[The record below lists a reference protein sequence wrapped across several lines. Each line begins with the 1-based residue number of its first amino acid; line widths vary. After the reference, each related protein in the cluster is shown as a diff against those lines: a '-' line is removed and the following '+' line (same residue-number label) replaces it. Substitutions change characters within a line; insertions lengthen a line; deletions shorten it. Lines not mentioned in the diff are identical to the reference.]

1 MNVPD
6 PTAQVSCQA
15 LQVLFDYA
23 QGRGVS
29 LKELQAGLSYG
40 PEYLERGGNWVDY
53 ATLVQVERSLAAAL
67 PNEDQLFFKVG
78 HSIGETR
85 SLGFLRTIS
94 RTLLS
99 PSAVYQRIP
108 GLMRRFLFRFVDV
121 QYERVAWNRFRGHYR
136 FTPECPATDAFLETA
151 RGVLTSVPLMVGAPP
166 AHVSVIRHSDLYVEI
181 EITVTK
187 WRGLVGFTHGW
198 LRGVAGWGKR
208 RKEAEIDAVAEL
220 EHTNRQ
226 LQDKIDALTTAKGE
240 LELLRDRLED
250 RVRERTA
257 ELEVSQGQ
265 LEDTVARL
273 ERADRAKSDFFANV
287 SHELKTPLT
296 LILAPL
302 DEVLHILGE
311 RDGSLELTLPLST
324 AHKSAEALH
333 QLVDELL
340 DFASLEAG
348 RMPLQVEPCDLA
360 ALVVDACRSLEPLAR
375 ARNIGWHTEGASLP
389 IPVTADHKLLTRA
402 VRNLSVNAIKY
413 CEAGDHVTTGVRETD
428 EAWHIYVTDDGPG
441 IELPLQARIFERFER
456 APDAHERA
464 ITGSGIGLAMVRDI
478 VRMHGGEVHVSS
490 APGAGSTFEMTLPKV
505 GVIGGRVGAILDAS
519 AQPDRTQKSPSADLE
534 QTVEVTPVRELVQTR
549 ATEAV
554 SESAGTERFDDRV
567 LVVEDDP
574 DLRAF
579 LVRTI
584 GTRHGAISAA
594 DGQQALQLVADR
606 LPDLVLSDIMMP
618 GMDGYELCRR
628 LKQDPLTTN
637 VPVILITARHGAEA
651 AVAGF
656 AAGADDYVPKPFSIQ
671 ELQARIDTQLRLRS
685 LTTTLIR
692 AEKQNL
698 LGLLSAGIAH
708 EVLNPVNAVVNSV
721 PHVRDFVAALTT
733 GAEPRLDAAT
743 CGELLDAIE
752 QAGHRI
758 DDMVRAIV
766 TFTRSDDGPP
776 AMRLARPSEGIR
788 SMLKIM
794 RFKLR
799 DVQVHFDFGYDEE
812 ILCHAGLIDQA
823 VANLVVNAADE
834 LDGRPG
840 EIWIA
845 TERDGDR
852 MRIRVRDS
860 GPGVPAARRAK
871 IFEPFFTTKPPGAG
885 TGLGLAIGREI
896 VQMHGGTLE
905 LGAQH
910 DRGAE
915 FVVTLP
921 LPLRRAAIDI
931 DTNIDGDAP

>member
-375 ARNIGWHTEGASLP
+375 AQHRLAHRGRFVAH
-389 IPVTADHKLLTRA
+389 
-402 VRNLSVNAIKY
+402 
-413 CEAGDHVTTGVRETD
+413 
-428 EAWHIYVTDDGPG
+428 PG
-441 IELPLQARIFERFER
+441 HRRSQ
-456 APDAHERA
+456 
-464 ITGSGIGLAMVRDI
+464 
-478 VRMHGGEVHVSS
+478 
-490 APGAGSTFEMTLPKV
+490 
-505 GVIGGRVGAILDAS
+505 
-519 AQPDRTQKSPSADLE
+519 
-534 QTVEVTPVRELVQTR
+534 
-549 ATEAV
+549 
-554 SESAGTERFDDRV
+554 
-567 LVVEDDP
+567 
-574 DLRAF
+574 
-579 LVRTI
+579 
-584 GTRHGAISAA
+584 
-594 DGQQALQLVADR
+594 VAD
-606 LPDLVLSDIMMP
+606 
-618 GMDGYELCRR
+618 
-628 LKQDPLTTN
+628 
-637 VPVILITARHGAEA
+637 A
-651 AVAGF
+651 
-656 AAGADDYVPKPFSIQ
+656 
-671 ELQARIDTQLRLRS
+671 
-685 LTTTLIR
+685 
-692 AEKQNL
+692 
-698 LGLLSAGIAH
+698 
-708 EVLNPVNAVVNSV
+708 
-721 PHVRDFVAALTT
+721 
-733 GAEPRLDAAT
+733 
-743 CGELLDAIE
+743 
-752 QAGHRI
+752 
-758 DDMVRAIV
+758 
-766 TFTRSDDGPP
+766 
-776 AMRLARPSEGIR
+776 
-788 SMLKIM
+788 
-794 RFKLR
+794 
-799 DVQVHFDFGYDEE
+799 
-812 ILCHAGLIDQA
+812 
-823 VANLVVNAADE
+823 
-834 LDGRPG
+834 
-840 EIWIA
+840 
-845 TERDGDR
+845 
-852 MRIRVRDS
+852 
-860 GPGVPAARRAK
+860 
-871 IFEPFFTTKPPGAG
+871 
-885 TGLGLAIGREI
+885 
-896 VQMHGGTLE
+896 GGTQPVGQRDQILR
-905 LGAQH
+905 GWRSRH
-910 DRGAE
+910 DRGARDRRS
-915 FVVTLP
+915 VAHLCHR
-921 LPLRRAAIDI
+921 RRAGHRAAAASPNFRAFRARAGCPRTRDHRLRHRAR
-931 DTNIDGDAP
+931 DGPRHRSDARRRGARQQRSRRRLNV